1 MSESI
6 KDIAITLIDAAYGC
20 EFISKTALAE
30 VQYLNKEYSFI
41 VARCSS
47 EMSICLVPDLFA

>member
-30 VQYLNKEYSFI
+30 VQYLNKE
-41 VARCSS
+41 
-47 EMSICLVPDLFA
+47 